1 MTLQL
6 NYGNAVT
13 GDQRFERPELQD
25 RLMRTLDHSAGVKM
39 FGLRRIGK
47 STLRLYAT
55 EQLETQGRPVT
66 AIDGQGLQS
75 LSDFLARLFTAMPKG
90 EGFMNKAL
98 GLVSKGPAQVAL
110 QAVAQGTGHQDAVLS
125 AYWQLVSAAIRKAL
139 ESDTAKPILVI
150 DEFTYLIG
158 NLLKRP
164 EGAQDVDK
172 LLAAMREWRAG
183 GMTMLL
189 TGSIGLTALARTHG
203 VNVEHLNDLQP
214 FTVPELTQEEAREF
228 VRQATRSSEGRW
240 TAVHTKEF
248 FAQSDILYP
257 CFLVRGLLQLGVDNP
272 PEPTDF
278 ARIFEDYVRSDL
290 HEDFYGQFNRRF
302 MAYKGLPN
310 DEQERLILPALKA
323 IFEADEPVSQD
334 ALMCEPPFTR
344 VDLAVALGML
354 HEDGFIQP
362 RERPGG
368 ERFWRS
374 GSSLASAWW
383 RRSRLA

>member
-1 MTLQL
+1 MSLQL

-13 GDQRFERPELQD
+13 GDQRFERPELQN

-55 EQLETQGRPVT
+55 EQLEKQGRPVT

-75 LSDFLARLFTAMPKG
+75 LSDFLARLFTAMPQG
-90 EGFMNKAL
+90 QGFMHRAL
-98 GLVSKGPAQVAL
+98 SLATKGPAQAAL
-110 QAVAQGTGHQDAVLS
+110 EAVARGTGHEDALLS
-125 AYWQLVSAAIRKAL
+125 AYWQMVSAAIRKAL
-139 ESDTAKPILVI
+139 ESETSRPILIV

-164 EGAQDVDK
+164 NGAEDVDK
-172 LLAAMREWRAG
+172 LLAAMREWRAE

-203 VNVEHLNDLQP
+203 VTVEHLNDLQP
-214 FTVPELTQEEAREF
+214 FTVPELTAEEARDF
-228 VRQATRSSEGRW
+228 VRQATQPAGKRW
-240 TAVHTKEF
+240 TEAHTEAF
-248 FAQSDILYP
+248 FAESDVLYP
-257 CFLVRGLLQLGVDNP
+257 CFLVRSLLQLGSDNP
-272 PEPTDF
+272 PEPAAF
-278 ARIFEDYVRSDL
+278 PHIFEEYVRSDL

-302 MAYKGLPN
+302 MAYKKLPS
-310 DEQERLILPALKA
+310 DEQAKLILPALKA
-323 IFEADEPVSQD
+323 IMEAEGPVPQETLQS
-334 ALMCEPPFTR
+334 EPPFTR

-362 RERPGG
+362 RERAGG
-368 ERFWRS
+368 VRLWKP
-374 GSSLASAWW
+374 GSSLASGWW